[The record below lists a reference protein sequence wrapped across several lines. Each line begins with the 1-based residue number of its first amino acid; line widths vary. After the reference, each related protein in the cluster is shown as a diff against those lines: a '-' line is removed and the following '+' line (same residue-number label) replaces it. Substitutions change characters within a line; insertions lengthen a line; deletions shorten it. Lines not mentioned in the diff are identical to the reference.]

1 MAKPPAQANVTTAT
15 NKTAA
20 KPSPVKGDIPTNLT
34 KPDLK
39 KPEASAIAV
48 NSSKK
53 ANQTEGANQTKAV
66 NATGKTNATK
76 TVNESKSSNATA
88 SATKPVEI

>member
-1 MAKPPAQANVTTAT
+1 MTIAT

-20 KPSPVKGDIPTNLT
+20 KPAPVKGDIPTNLT
-34 KPDLK
+34 KPDLT

-53 ANQTEGANQTKAV
+53 ANQTQGANETKAV
-66 NATGKTNATK
+66 NATGKTNVTK
-76 TVNESKSSNATA
+76 AVNESKSSNATA